1 MRLASLY
8 SGGKDSTF
16 SLYIEEQMGHD
27 VPYLV
32 NIVPEDAASWIFHTP
47 NLSAVPLM
55 AEAMGKKLIT
65 APSTGTE
72 EGDMQGLRDALE
84 GLDVDGVI
92 TGAVWSDYQW
102 DRMNL
107 VCHDLGLRVFSPLW
121 RKDQDLVMDAFLQS
135 GIKAI
140 IVGCYA
146 EGLGPEWLGR
156 VIDEDAVRELK
167 AIREKH
173 GISIMGEGG
182 EYESMTLDS
191 PMHSRPL
198 EIVDSEVAWKRDNG
212 TLTATSLRLGQRRGP
227 EPPHSDCIGNHR
239 DGRA

>member
-1 MRLASLY
+1 MRLAALY

-16 SLYIEEQMGHD
+16 ALYLAEQMGHD

-32 NIVPEDAASWIFHTP
+32 NIVPEDKESWIFHTP
-47 NLSAVPLM
+47 NLDVVPLM

-65 APSTGTE
+65 APSTGSE
-72 EGDMQGLRDALE
+72 EGDMEGLRNALE
-84 GLDVDGVI
+84 GLDVEGVV

-107 VCHDLGLRVFSPLW
+107 VCGDLGLKVFSPLW
-121 RKDQDLVMDAFLQS
+121 RKDQDMVIDAMIGS

-146 EGLGPEWLGR
+146 EGLGEEWLGR
-156 VIDEDAVRELK
+156 EIDEESVKELK
-167 AIREKH
+167 ILREKY

-191 PMHSRPL
+191 PMHSHAL
-198 EIVDSEVAWKRDNG
+198 EIVSSEHEWKRDNG
-212 TLTATSLRLGQRRGP
+212 TLVVKSVRL
-227 EPPHSDCIGNHR
+227 SDS
-239 DGRA
+239 